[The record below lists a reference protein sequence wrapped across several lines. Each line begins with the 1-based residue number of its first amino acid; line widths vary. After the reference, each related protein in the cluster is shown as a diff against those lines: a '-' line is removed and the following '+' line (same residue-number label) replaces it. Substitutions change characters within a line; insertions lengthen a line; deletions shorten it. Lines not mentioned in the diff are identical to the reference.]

1 MILKKMS
8 NLILH
13 YDVVLRVSDTDFQ
26 VDARKDK
33 EDTIN
38 AFLDRL
44 EGETLGRM
52 LDYLSRLTFSLTWFL
67 SQYFS
72 VYRHVW
78 DSRS

>member
-52 LDYLSRLTFSLTWFL
+52 LDYLSRLTFDLTWFL